1 MEPALFY
8 YNIRDK
14 KIALRIVRVCAQEDN
29 GILASEDISL
39 PPSHIDMGLYGI
51 VKGGVGE
58 IFRLMNKKKVVFFS
72 TFCCPPSPEEEVI
85 VISQAPPGNIPPIP
99 PISFSSSHL
108 TSTGGREN
116 VV

>member
-29 GILASEDISL
+29 GILASGDISL

-58 IFRLMNKKKVVFFS
+58 IFRLMNKKKVVFFP
-72 TFCCPPSPEEEVI
+72 TFCCPPSRKRKLSSYLKHPLA
-85 VISQAPPGNIPPIP
+85 ISPPSLPSVSHPPI
-99 PISFSSSHL
+99 
-108 TSTGGREN
+108 
-116 VV
+116 